1 MKFVL
6 VHDEARRR
14 AIDAVS
20 QAEHGHVV
28 TIKPAMRS
36 LEQNAK
42 FHAICQDMNGLPW
55 YGKARN
61 ADDWKTLFVSG
72 HTIATGGIADV
83 IPGLEGDFVNI
94 RESTAAMSKAR
105 ATSLID
111 YAEAWRIEK
120 GFA

>member
-1 MKFVL
+1 M
-6 VHDEARRR
+6 D
-14 AIDAVS
+14 AIR

-94 RESTAAMSKAR
+94 R
-105 ATSLID
+105 ATP
-111 YAEAWRIEK
+111 
-120 GFA
+120 